1 MKHLLTILAILLT
14 LTIQAQW
21 SYSGNRYW
29 TPNGNTA
36 SGDYSTAMGYWTT
49 ASGEWST
56 AMGYFTKATGD
67 YSTSMGTQTT
77 ASGMFS
83 TAMGGSTIASGRFS
97 TAMGYYTIASDFAS
111 TVIGTFNLSGSTA
124 TSAINY
130 SELAPAFVIGNGN
143 PNTKSD
149 AFSVLFNGNTTIG
162 GSLTLNSTEIT
173 ATGTELNY
181 VDGVTSSIQAQLD
194 SKQIA
199 ITTVGFKAN
208 CNNRCCY
215 YNCFKRFNT

>member
-1 MKHLLTILAILLT
+1 MKQLLTILAILFT

-36 SGDYSTAMGYWTT
+36 SGWTSTAMGSSTTASGDYSTAMGGGTR
-49 ASGEWST
+49 ASGKGST
-56 AMGYFTKATGD
+56 AMGA
-67 YSTSMGTQTT
+67 
-77 ASGMFS
+77 
-83 TAMGGSTIASGRFS
+83 STIASGWYS
-97 TAMGYYTIASDFAS
+97 TAMGISSIASDFAS
-111 TVIGTFNLSGSTA
+111 TVIGQYNLSGSTA

-130 SELAPAFVIGNGN
+130 SELAPAFVIGNGS

-162 GSLTLNSTEIT
+162 GSLTLNGTEIT

-181 VDGVTSSIQAQLD
+181 VDGVTS
-194 SKQIA
+194 
-199 ITTVGFKAN
+199 
-208 CNNRCCY
+208 
-215 YNCFKRFNT
+215 